1 MVPQKDLVLGNYRL
15 VEKLGEGGMG
25 VVWKARDL
33 KLDRDVAVKFL
44 PEGAVDD
51 PERRAFFEREAKA
64 VAALSHPN
72 IVTIYAVD
80 EAEGATFFT
89 MELVDGQPLSKLVE
103 PGGVTLDRFLEIA
116 VPLADAVAAAHARG
130 HHPPRPQAREHHDRR
145 DGHGQDPRLRPGPH
159 PRAPSAGCSSR
170 DDGTTATLDAGFA
183 GTIAYMSPEQ
193 LRSEPIDHRTDLF
206 SLGVVLFEL
215 GDGRLPFG
223 GTDRPRRRSPRSS
236 RRSPAPAVD
245 LNPRLPRALDRIL
258 RHCLEKEP
266 RYRMASARDL
276 RDELETP
283 APGRGGEGRDD
294 GIPSIAVLPFADMSR
309 EKDQGYFCEGIAE
322 EIINALCRVRG
333 LRVASR
339 TGFVPVQGT
348 TADLREIGSKLRVE
362 TVLEG
367 SVRKSGNRL
376 RITVQLIDAA
386 RGFHLWS
393 ESFDR
398 EMRDIFDIQEEIARN
413 VVRALRVTLSPQEKG
428 ALAEIPT
435 RHVQAYDYYLKG
447 RSFYYRYGR
456 HDIEFALQLFSR
468 AIELDPAY
476 ALAHAGLADCWSYI
490 YLYAE
495 RKDAVRE
502 QAEAAGRRAVELAP
516 ESAQAQASLAVAL
529 SLGGRKDEAK
539 AAFEK
544 AIELDPSLFEA
555 WYFYA
560 RHVFAAGD
568 LPKAASLYE
577 EAMRVRPEDY
587 HAPLLVAQIY
597 EELRRPED
605 ARAARGARR
614 RPGRAA
620 HRPPPRRR
628 PGPLHGRQRPRRPGR
643 EGQGPRVGPP
653 GPQDR
658 SRRSHAPLQPGLHP
672 FAGRGH
678 RRGHRLPGAGRR
690 RRAPPE
696 GLVRERRR
704 PRSPAR
710 PPPVQSPC
718 SKGCDR
724 TRPCRPSSPP
734 PG

>member
-1 MVPQKDLVLGNYRL
+1 MIPQKDLVLGNYRL
-15 VEKLGEGGMG
+15 IEKLGEGGMG

-33 KLDRDVAVKFL
+33 KLERDVAVKFL

-64 VAALSHPN
+64 VAALSHPH

-116 VPLADAVAAAHARG
+116 LPLAGAVAAAHARG
-130 HHPPRPQAREHHDRR
+130 IIHRDLKPQNIMIDATGTLKILDFGLARILLPLSRM
-145 DGHGQDPRLRPGPH
+145 L
-159 PRAPSAGCSSR
+159 SR
-170 DDGTTATLDAGFA
+170 DDGSTATLDTDFA

-193 LRSEPIDHRTDLF
+193 LRSHPIDHRTDLF
-206 SLGVVLFEL
+206 SLGVVLFEWAT
-215 GDGRLPFG
+215 GRLPFG
-223 GTDRPRRRSPRSS
+223 GRTGPEKIAGVLKEEPLS
-236 RRSPAPAVD
+236 AVD
-245 LNPRLPRALDRIL
+245 LNPRLPRTLDRIL

-276 RDELETP
+276 RDELETLRQ
-283 APGRGGEGRDD
+283 AGREGRDV

-309 EKDQGYFCEGIAE
+309 EKDQGYFCDGIAE
-322 EIINALCRVRG
+322 EIINALCRIRG

-339 TGFVPVQGT
+339 TGSFQFKGT
-348 TADLREIGSKLRVE
+348 AADLREIGNKLRVE

-367 SVRKSGNRL
+367 SVRKSDHRL

-393 ESFDR
+393 ESYDR
-398 EMRDIFDIQEEIARN
+398 ELRDVFGIQQEIAHN
-413 VVRALRVTLSPQEKG
+413 VVRALRVTLTPREKG

-435 RHVQAYDYYLKG
+435 SQVQAYDYYLKG

-456 HDIEFALQLFSR
+456 NDIEFALQLFSR
-468 AIELDPAY
+468 AVELDPAY

-529 SLGGRKDEAK
+529 SLGPRKDEAK
-539 AAFEK
+539 AAFER
-544 AIELDPSLFEA
+544 AIELDPTLFEA

-560 RHVFAAGD
+560 RQVFAAGD
-568 LPKAASLYE
+568 MPKAASLYE

-587 HAPLLVAQIY
+587 NAPLLVAQVY
-597 EELRRPED
+597 QELRRPED
-605 ARAARGARR
+605 ARAARERGVVLVERHIDLHPDDARALYMGANGLVALGEKDRGLEWARR
-614 RPGRAA
+614 ARKIDPDDPMLLYNLGCIHSLAGDVDEAVDCLERAA
-620 HRPPPRRR
+620 S
-628 PGPLHGRQRPRRPGR
+628 GGLLQKGWYENDGDLDPL
-643 EGQGPRVGPP
+643 
-653 GPQDR
+653 
-658 SRRSHAPLQPGLHP
+658 
-672 FAGRGH
+672 RGH
-678 RRGHRLPGAGRR
+678 PRFKAL
-690 RRAPPE
+690 
-696 GLVRERRR
+696 LERM
-704 PRSPAR
+704 
-710 PPPVQSPC
+710 
-718 SKGCDR
+718 
-724 TRPCRPSSPP
+724 
-734 PG
+734 